1 MSMSRRFALREQQ
14 GQTMTEFALVLPLL
28 VLLLFGVIQFGIAF
42 NNYIT
47 LTDAVRVGARKAAV
61 SANTEDPE
69 AVAEER
75 VRESAAGL
83 KEDELDVAVSSTW
96 EHGEDVTVTATY
108 PYSISL
114 LGIVVSSGDLESEA
128 TERVE

>member
-1 MSMSRRFALREQQ
+1 MKSER

-47 LTDAVRVGARKAAV
+47 LTDAVRAGARKGSVARHM
-61 SANTEDPE
+61 TDPE
-69 AVAEER
+69 GAVEAQ
-75 VRESAAGL
+75 VQAAATDL
-83 KEDELDVAVSSTW
+83 KPGDLDVTVTSSW

-114 LGIVVSSGDLESEA
+114 LGLVVKSGELESKA

>member
-1 MSMSRRFALREQQ
+1 
-14 GQTMTEFALVLPLL
+14 MTEFALVLPLL

-61 SANTEDPE
+61 SRHLTNPED
-69 AVAEER
+69 VAEAQL
-75 VRESAAGL
+75 REAATSL
-83 KEDELDVAVSSTW
+83 QAADLDVTVESSW
-96 EHGEDVTVTATY
+96 VHGEDVTVSATY

-114 LGIVVSSGDLESEA
+114 LGLVVKSGDLESQA

>member
-1 MSMSRRFALREQQ
+1 
-14 GQTMTEFALVLPLL
+14 MTEFALVLPLI

-47 LTDAVRVGARKAAV
+47 LTDAVRAGARKGAVSRHLSNPDAAV
-61 SANTEDPE
+61 
-69 AVAEER
+69 
-75 VRESAAGL
+75 ESQVVGAATDL
-83 KEDELDVAVSSTW
+83 KAADLDVTVDSTW

-114 LGIVVSSGDLESEA
+114 LGLVVSSGDLEAEA